1 MKDRHNKMNIK
12 RILCL
17 LAALCMVVVFMPMTV
32 HAAGYGDK
40 GYDTTNEG
48 SFEIDGNKVF
58 TYVTGTGGT
67 IERISGGNSD
77 STQQYK
83 AVAFDNWEFAYWS
96 TYYVGPS
103 TQDNNPV
110 AVLGY
115 YYFSKPGDKNTVFNK
130 TNPIIQVNEEMW
142 AAGVFYLQAIFK
154 PKVSVSVNRDLP
166 ASATSIRGK
175 SSANNGFDNVFISG
189 NSGYVPYGGAV
200 EVTLTAFKEDYIVQ
214 SISVHDGAPIN
225 DFTYEV
231 NTEHNQLEVFFTVT
245 RPTNVNINVK
255 IKEQIVSFDANGG
268 SGTMTAQ
275 TFESGVEKTLP
286 ANAFEKAGYLF
297 NGWNTKPNGSGTSY
311 SDKQAVTFSPA
322 NDGDRIILYAQW
334 EECTEHD
341 WKNGVCDDC
350 GLVCEHSY
358 TYSAAG
364 NVITESCR
372 GGCDHNAT
380 AALELK
386 GSVSTVYTGDAIE
399 ALKVEYSDSWKGGEL
414 KIAYTDNI
422 NAGEASGSITKG
434 DAKAAKTFTIEKAAA
449 PSIVFPIVENEITYG
464 QQLKDAKLSFYR
476 NECGIFNWTAPI
488 GVPESTDNYAMD
500 FYPNEQALQNY
511 DWANGDWLS
520 INGQW
525 IDERNAVCVC
535 PEVIVNKADGIGSVS
550 IEGWTYGDA
559 PNIPVCE
566 STTNGIENVA
576 YSYKVKGADDST
588 YTADIPT
595 EAGEYTLRAV
605 FAATD
610 HYTEAVATAD
620 FEIIDPPKEPDD
632 PGQEPE
638 GPEQEPDDP
647 GEKTDD
653 SEQDLDESEQDID
666 EPEQAAKTGDDSN
679 LVLWIILMLT
689 SGCAIIMST
698 VIGKKRNA

>member
-1 MKDRHNKMNIK
+1 MVV
-12 RILCL
+12 
-17 LAALCMVVVFMPMTV
+17 LCMIVGLMPMTV
-32 HAAGYGDK
+32 SAAGYGDK
-40 GYDTTNEG
+40 GYDTTIE
-48 SFEIDGNKVF
+48 STYKIDGNDLF
-58 TYVTGTGGT
+58 TYVTGNGGT
-67 IERISGGNSD
+67 IERISGGDSD

-103 TQDNNPV
+103 TPDNNPV
-110 AVLGY
+110 AALGY
-115 YYFSKPGDKNTVFNK
+115 YYFSKPGDKDTAYDK
-130 TNPIIQVNEEMW
+130 TDPVIQVNEEVW
-142 AAGVFYLQAIFK
+142 AMGTFYLQAIFK
-154 PKVSVSVNRDLP
+154 PKVTISVNRDL
-166 ASATSIRGK
+166 AVTSFAIRGT
-175 SSANNGFDNVFISG
+175 SSANNGLDNVGISG
-189 NSGYVPYGGAV
+189 KAGYVPYGGKV
-200 EVTLTAFKEDYIVQ
+200 EVFITGFKDYVVQ
-214 SISVHDGAPIN
+214 SVSVFDGFTRD

-231 NTEHNQLEVFFTVT
+231 DETDARYNVLKVVCNNIT
-245 RPTNVNINVK
+245 RPTNFNINVK

-268 SGTMTAQ
+268 NGVMTAQ
-275 TFESGVEKTLP
+275 TFESGTEKPLQ
-286 ANAFEKAGYLF
+286 ANAFEKAGYSF
-297 NGWNTKPNGSGTSY
+297 DGWNTAIDGSGTAY
-311 SDKQAVTFSPA
+311 SDKQAVIFAPA
-322 NDGDRIILYAQW
+322 NDGDSIILYAQW

-364 NVITESCR
+364 NVITESCS

-399 ALKVEYSDSWKGGEL
+399 ALKVEYSDSWNGGEL

-476 NECGIFNWTAPI
+476 NEYGIFNWTAPI

-525 IDERNAVCVC
+525 IGERNAVCVC

-595 EAGEYTLRAV
+595 EAGGYTLRAV

-679 LVLWIILMLT
+679 LVLWIILMLI